1 MPADIPSRVVSIKRW
16 KWFFIV
22 QIAWVC
28 QSKRRA
34 ARVSSRRK
42 SWWSSGALKRFSRP
56 VAWAVM
62 WYSPSGNVVRSGLGT
77 ASTVAPRRPEKRLCA

>member
-1 MPADIPSRVVSIKRW
+1 LNHFVYVPLRRCMPADMPSRVVSIRRW

-22 QIAWVC
+22 QIAWTC

-42 SWWSSGALKRFSRP
+42 SRWSSDALNRFSRP

-62 WYSPSGNVVRSGLGT
+62 
-77 ASTVAPRRPEKRLCA
+77 